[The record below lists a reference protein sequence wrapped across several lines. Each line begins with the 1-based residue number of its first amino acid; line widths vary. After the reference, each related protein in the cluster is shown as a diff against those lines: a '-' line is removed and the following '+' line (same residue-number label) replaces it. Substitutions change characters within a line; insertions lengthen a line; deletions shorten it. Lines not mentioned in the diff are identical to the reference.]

1 MPGSYARLFSTYT
14 DEQLLELA
22 SQRASLLGAG
32 REALDEEMRKRGY
45 DPDEPHALRSGNF
58 ARLLAS
64 YSQEQLLVLAS
75 QRDSIHREG
84 QLALDEELVRRGL
97 APKDPQ
103 AHLAGLTEDQATF
116 RVDALSKFFLR
127 APHYEIFLLL
137 SVLYVAFFIAAT
149 RATFRPLLSLKD
161 IGWPTFMSLF
171 LIELLM
177 LCYMGWQWSLGAF
190 LVRITHPALSMKRNL
205 FEFAIAY
212 PPIYFLFFFVAVM
225 FPNPRF
231 GIFLV
236 PFHLLAMAC
245 LFYDLYFVSKSLAL
259 AETARPVSFYDYAG
273 PFFLLWC
280 FPFGIWIIQPRIN
293 RLYES
298 TMEHF
303 ATSAAPKPP
312 LTANSSHRSLAGHP
326 D

>member
-1 MPGSYARLFSTYT
+1 LTGSYAKLFSTYT

-22 SQRASLLGAG
+22 SQRGTMVGAG
-32 REALDEEMRKRGY
+32 REALDDEMKKRGY
-45 DPDEPHALRSGNF
+45 NPDEPRTLSSGNF

-75 QRDSIHREG
+75 QRDGIHREG
-84 QLALDEELVRRGL
+84 QMALDEELGRRGL

-103 AHLAGLTEDQATF
+103 AHLAGPTEDQPTF
-116 RVDALSKFFLR
+116 QVDALSKFFLR

-137 SVLYVAFFIAAT
+137 SVLYVASFIAAK
-149 RATFRPLLSLKD
+149 RATFLYRHSLKD
-161 IGWPTFMSLF
+161 IGWPTFTSLF
-171 LIELLM
+171 LIGLLM
-177 LCYMGWQWSLGAF
+177 VCYAGWQWSLGAF
-190 LVRITHPALSMKRNL
+190 LTRITHPALSMKRNL

-212 PPIYFLFFFVAVM
+212 PPIYCLFFSVAMV

-231 GIFLV
+231 VIFLI

-245 LFYDLYFVSKSLAL
+245 LFYDLYFVSKSMVL

-273 PFFLLWC
+273 PFFLLWF

-298 TMEHF
+298 TMERF
-303 ATSAAPKPP
+303 AKLAAPKPP
-312 LTANSSHRSLAGHP
+312 FDSQRQPS
-326 D
+326 

>member
-1 MPGSYARLFSTYT
+1 MTGSYSNLFSTYT

-22 SQRASLLGAG
+22 SQRASLVGAG
-32 REALDEEMRKRGY
+32 REALDDEMRKRGY
-45 DPDEPHALRSGNF
+45 EADEPCALSSGNF

-84 QLALDEELVRRGL
+84 QLALDEELGRRGL
-97 APKDPQ
+97 SPKDPQ
-103 AHLAGLTEDQATF
+103 AHLAGPTEDQATL

-137 SVLYVAFFIAAT
+137 SVLYVASFIGAT
-149 RATFRPLLSLKD
+149 SATFPSFHSLKD
-161 IGWPTFMSLF
+161 IGWPAFAALF
-171 LIELLM
+171 LFELLV
-177 LCYMGWQWSLGAF
+177 LCYLGWQWSLGTF
-190 LVRITHPALSMKRNL
+190 LTRITHPPLRMKKNL

-212 PPIYFLFFFVAVM
+212 PPIYCFFFFVAMV

-231 GIFLV
+231 VIFLV

-273 PFFLLWC
+273 PFFLLWF
-280 FPFGIWIIQPRIN
+280 FPIGIWIIQPRIN

-298 TMEHF
+298 TMERF
-303 ATSAAPKPP
+303 AKLVAPKPP
-312 LTANSSHRSLAGHP
+312 FDSQRQPS
-326 D
+326 